1 MDIERHVL
9 KKDAAEKALA
19 KVGSAEEK
27 ERAQAALK
35 RADTWLKLANVH
47 WCNCT

>member
-1 MDIERHVL
+1 
-9 KKDAAEKALA
+9 
-19 KVGSAEEK
+19 VGSAEEK

-47 WCNCT
+47 